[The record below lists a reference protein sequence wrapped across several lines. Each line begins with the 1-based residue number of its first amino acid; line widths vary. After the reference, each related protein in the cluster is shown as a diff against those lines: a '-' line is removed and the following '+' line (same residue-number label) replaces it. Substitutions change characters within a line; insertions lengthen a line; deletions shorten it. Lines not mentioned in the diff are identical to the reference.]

1 MFGQFGTFARQLST
15 RRAAQNSTFIG
26 RSLEEFFE
34 KGQRLPVSRD
44 QTGRAWSASELR
56 QKSWEDLQKLWYV
69 VLKER
74 NMLASQKEEARR
86 LGIPSQFFSN
96 QARVIKCKKT
106 MARIKS
112 VLAEREIAWRKAS
125 EEAEAASKTTGAAT
139 TTTTTTTSSAAAT
152 ATAAAAETGP
162 AEVNTA

>member
-1 MFGQFGTFARQLST
+1 MLGQFGIFARQLST
-15 RRAAQNSTFIG
+15 RRAAQNSAFIG
-26 RSLEEFFE
+26 RGLEEFFE

-74 NMLASQKEEARR
+74 NVLASQKEETQR
-86 LGIPSQFFSN
+86 LGIPAQFFSN
-96 QARVIKCKKT
+96 KARIIKCKKT

-112 VLAEREIAWRKAS
+112 VLTEREIAWRKAS
-125 EEAEAASKTTGAAT
+125 EENSTASTEAANSVTEKEPVEAKTA
-139 TTTTTTTSSAAAT
+139 
-152 ATAAAAETGP
+152 
-162 AEVNTA
+162 